1 MLEYLEEWDQ
11 LSRKFAQLFLEE
23 QAELD
28 QLTYKFS
35 SLFLEDSGKKITQRK
50 AIQSSLH
57 LKPVQSTS
65 EIPTFWFDSNGGVS
79 VIPNC

>member
-1 MLEYLEEWDQ
+1 MSGYVEEWDQ
-11 LSRKFAQLFLEE
+11 LSRKFARLSQ

-35 SLFLEDSGKKITQRK
+35 SLFLKDSGKEITQGK

-57 LKPVQSTS
+57 LKPVQSTI
-65 EIPTFWFDSNGGVS
+65 EIPTFQFDSNGGVS

>member
-1 MLEYLEEWDQ
+1 MSEYVEEWDQ
-11 LSRKFAQLFLEE
+11 LSRKFAQLSQ

-35 SLFLEDSGKKITQRK
+35 SLFLKDSGKEITQRK

-57 LKPVQSTS
+57 LKPVQSTI
-65 EIPTFWFDSNGGVS
+65 EIPTFQFDSNGGVS